1 MNFFAF
7 CLWRDKYLSC
17 TLLDIRVIISIL
29 CAVWYLSAFTCND
42 LHGGKLEV
50 YEQVFHVKVA
60 FTAEVVFFQLA
71 LTLIQTYEP
80 EGAVLWDSRLHFIPF
95 SLLVSSIF

>member
-1 MNFFAF
+1 MNVFVF

-29 CAVWYLSAFTCND
+29 CAFLYSSAFTCND

-50 YEQVFHVKVA
+50 YEQIFHVKGA
-60 FTAEVVFFQLA
+60 STAEVVFFQLA

-80 EGAVLWDSRLHFIPF
+80 
-95 SLLVSSIF
+95 